1 MEEKRKYQ
9 QDRKDEFAN
18 SFLDKND
25 IPRYLDYK
33 GVSKFKSIKR
43 AIRRGHVDL
52 YTGIIFPNR
61 PFNNRRPTKGRWLN
75 ELKKRVYGQ
84 YMQRAI

>member
-18 SFLDKND
+18 SFLDKNE

-61 PFNNRRPTKGRWLN
+61 PSNNRRPTKGRWLN

>member
-18 SFLDKND
+18 SFLDNNE